1 MHFEGQPHPYAIQWI
16 LSRLQAADQGGH
28 FYVASYAAK
37 IILTS
42 DTLILWRPS
51 DIHGTSLAN
60 YSPRDPSP
68 TFQQLGIAFVT
79 PPRLQT
85 VYRRYAAALP
95 PLVQPV
101 PFGKRWTDEDEAA
114 KAAAEL
120 FVEEMVRGIVED
132 PEL

>member
-1 MHFEGQPHPYAIQWI
+1 MYG
-16 LSRLQAADQGGH
+16 
-28 FYVASYAAK
+28 AK

-51 DIHGTSLAN
+51 DVHGTSLAN
-60 YSPRDPSP
+60 YSPYDSSP
-68 TFQQLGIAFVT
+68 AFQQLGIAFVT
-79 PPRLQT
+79 PPRLQNLYQAYVAT
-85 VYRRYAAALP
+85 LP

-101 PFGKRWTDEDEAA
+101 PFSKRWTDEDEAA